1 MVSSSFKGCDIV
13 SSFHGKS
20 KKSAWN
26 TWDVCDEVS
35 NTFATLSECTSA
47 VKDSDLHALE
57 KCVVL
62 MYDRSS
68 DVTTLNEAR
77 SIVKSC
83 WELTINVGAPRQCT
97 GRCKCFRYGL
107 SLLYVVAPA
116 RTCLYVSFARV
127 IPCLLCV
134 FRYRPMARLPLTII
148 YLILFL
154 SVMVPLLCLPKP
166 LLHQSVLLIIY
177 LGALSTTMLMFSSCF
192 SPHPIKDK
200 KLSPN

>member
-47 VKDSDLHALE
+47 VKDSDLQYLE
-57 KCVVL
+57 KYVVL

-83 WELTINVGAPRQCT
+83 WELTINVGAPRHVLE
-97 GRCKCFRYGL
+97 G
-107 SLLYVVAPA
+107 
-116 RTCLYVSFARV
+116 VSASDMDSAY
-127 IPCLLCV
+127 C
-134 FRYRPMARLPLTII
+134 M
-148 YLILFL
+148 
-154 SVMVPLLCLPKP
+154 
-166 LLHQSVLLIIY
+166 
-177 LGALSTTMLMFSSCF
+177 
-192 SPHPIKDK
+192 
-200 KLSPN
+200 